1 MGKGDTTP
9 RGPLTLLKLSKEGAD
24 RFQLKEGV
32 GGLGIFMGGRL
43 FLPGEGS
50 EEDDE
55 EGDTEG
61 GGVSC

>member
-1 MGKGDTTP
+1 M
-9 RGPLTLLKLSKEGAD
+9 TLLKLSKEGAD

-50 EEDDE
+50 DEDDE